1 MKTLKTLKRIVKKVS
16 AVTCLGTACCFLTPL
31 ADAATT
37 TSTVA
42 NVGLTATLNQS
53 ILLTVA
59 PTTAAFSSLN
69 LLGTGSVASTI
80 TVTTTW
86 ALNTG
91 TTLTVY
97 GYFATATSALSDTKG
112 DNIPTSAISGAVDGG
127 TSVVFTGTSPLGTG
141 TGLTIYTAP
150 ILAANAASLHTDT
163 LVLGLSL
170 AGLGTLP
177 PGTYTGT
184 MYVEAQAL

>member
-1 MKTLKTLKRIVKKVS
+1 MQRSKTLKYFS
-16 AVTCLGTACCFLTPL
+16 ALTCLSTILCTLTPI

-37 TSTVA
+37 TSNTA

-59 PTTAAFSSLN
+59 PTTTAFSSLN
-69 LLGTGSVASTI
+69 LLGSGALASTI
-80 TVTTTW
+80 TVTTNW

-91 TTLTVY
+91 TTLSVY
-97 GYFATATSALSDTKG
+97 GYFATPTSALSDTKG
-112 DNIPTSAISGAVDGG
+112 DNIPTSAVSGAVDGG

-141 TGLTIYTAP
+141 TGITIYSAP
-150 ILAANAASLHTDT
+150 ITTTNAASLHVDT
-163 LVLGLSL
+163 LVLSLSL